1 MNDSYHTITITVY
14 NRDKVYKKV
23 SELLHRY
30 ADKVALRVGYPVEG
44 EDISIIFLILKM
56 PLEEL
61 GSLSG
66 KLGQI
71 ESVKV
76 KTTSL
81 KFDTA

>member
-1 MNDSYHTITITVY
+1 
-14 NRDKVYKKV
+14 
-23 SELLHRY
+23 
-30 ADKVALRVGYPVEG
+30 VGYPVEG